1 MAGDRIER
9 DVLIEAPVD
18 VVWEVISRPEH
29 IVHWFSDEA
38 QLDLRRG
45 GEGVLTF
52 EMKSVNQPV
61 AYQLRFE
68 AVEPP
73 RRLIYRWVH
82 PRGEEPRAGNSMLV
96 EFTLADEGGKTRLTV
111 VESGL
116 DLMPWPDDEKQGYA
130 DSHGNGWAQHLERL
144 SAYAPAA
151 ASRPLA

>member
-9 DVLIEAPVD
+9 DVLIDAPID
-18 VVWEVISRPEH
+18 VVWEVISRPEQ

-38 QLDLRRG
+38 QFDLRPG

-52 EMKSVNQPV
+52 KLKATNRPATFQF
-61 AYQLRFE
+61 RFE

-73 RRLIYRWVH
+73 RRLTYRWFH
-82 PRGEEPRAGNSMLV
+82 PSGEEPRPGNSVLV
-96 EFTLADEGGKTRLTV
+96 EFTLAEEGGKTRLTV

-130 DSHGNGWAQHLERL
+130 DSHGKGWAQCLDRL
-144 SAYAPAA
+144 SAYAAA
-151 ASRPLA
+151 AAGRPQA

>member
-9 DVLIEAPVD
+9 DVLIEAPID

-38 QLDLRRG
+38 QLDLRPG
-45 GEGVLTF
+45 GEGILTF
-52 EMKSVNQPV
+52 EMNAANQP
-61 AYQLRFE
+61 ATYHLRFE

-73 RRLIYRWVH
+73 RRLAFRWVY
-82 PRGEEPRAGNSMLV
+82 PRGEEPRPGNSTLV
-96 EFTLADEGGKTRLTV
+96 EFTLAEEGGKTRLTV

-130 DSHGNGWAQHLERL
+130 DSHDNGWALHLERL

-151 ASRPLA
+151 ASRPVA

>member
-9 DVLIEAPVD
+9 DVLIEAPID
-18 VVWEVISRPEH
+18 VVWDVISRPEQ

-38 QLDLRRG
+38 QLDLRPG

-52 EMKSVNQPV
+52 EMKDADQPAV
-61 AYQLRFE
+61 HHLRFE

-73 RRLIYRWVH
+73 RRLAYRWVY
-82 PRGEEPRAGNSMLV
+82 PSDEEPRPGNSMLV
-96 EFTLADEGGKTRLTV
+96 EFTLAEEGGKTRLTV

-116 DLMPWPDDEKQGYA
+116 DLMPWPDEEKQGYA
-130 DSHGNGWAQHLERL
+130 DSHGKGWAQHLERL

-151 ASRPLA
+151 PRLA

>member
-9 DVLIEAPVD
+9 DVVIEAPID
-18 VVWEVISRPEH
+18 VVWEVISQPEQ

-38 QLDLRRG
+38 ELDVRTG
-45 GEGVLTF
+45 GEGILTF
-52 EMKSVNQPV
+52 EMSGTNQPA
-61 AYQLRFE
+61 AYHLRFE

-73 RRLIYRWVH
+73 RRLAYRWVY
-82 PRGEEPRAGNSMLV
+82 PRAVEPRPGNSMLV
-96 EFTLADEGGKTRLTV
+96 EFTLAEEGGKTRLTV

-130 DSHGNGWAQHLERL
+130 DSHGKGWARHLERL

-151 ASRPLA
+151 PSRPVA

>member
-9 DVLIEAPVD
+9 DVLIEAPID

-38 QLDLRRG
+38 QLDFRPG

-52 EMKSVNQPV
+52 EMNTANQPA
-61 AYQLRFE
+61 AYHLRFE

-73 RRLIYRWVH
+73 RRLAYRWVYL
-82 PRGEEPRAGNSMLV
+82 RGEEPRPGNSMLV
-96 EFTLADEGGKTRLTV
+96 EFTLAEEGGKTRLTV

-130 DSHGNGWAQHLERL
+130 DSHGKGWAQHLERL

-151 ASRPLA
+151 PSRPLA

>member
-9 DVLIEAPVD
+9 DVLIAAPID
-18 VVWEVISRPEH
+18 VVWDVISRPEQ

-38 QLDLRRG
+38 ELDLRPG

-52 EMKSVNQPV
+52 DVKATRRRST
-61 AYQLRFE
+61 YHLRFE

-73 RRLIYRWVH
+73 RRLAYRWAY
-82 PRGEEPRAGNSMLV
+82 PAGEEPRPANSILV
-96 EFTLADEGGKTRLTV
+96 EFTLAEEGGGTRLTV

-116 DLMPWPDDEKQGYA
+116 DLVPWPDDEKIGYA
-130 DSHGNGWAQHLERL
+130 DSHERGWAKHLERL

-151 ASRPLA
+151 RSRPV

>member
-9 DVLIEAPVD
+9 DVLIEAPID

-38 QLDLRRG
+38 QLDLRPG

-52 EMKSVNQPV
+52 GMKTATQLA
-61 AYQLRFE
+61 AYHLRVE
-68 AVEPP
+68 AVEAP
-73 RRLIYRWVH
+73 RRLAYRWVY
-82 PRGEEPRAGNSMLV
+82 PRGAGPRPGNSMLV
-96 EFTLADEGGKTRLTV
+96 EFTLAEEGGKTRLTV

-116 DLMPWPDDEKQGYA
+116 DLMPWSDSEKQGYA
-130 DSHGNGWAQHLERL
+130 DSHGNGWAQYLERL

-151 ASRPLA
+151 PSRPLA

>member
-9 DVLIEAPVD
+9 DVLIEAPID
-18 VVWEVISRPEH
+18 VVWEVISRPEQ

-38 QLDLRRG
+38 QLDLRPG

-52 EMKSVNQPV
+52 EVKAGNQPA
-61 AYQLRFE
+61 AYHLRFE

-73 RRLIYRWVH
+73 WRLASRWVY
-82 PRGEEPRAGNSMLV
+82 PGGEEPRPGNSMLV
-96 EFTLADEGGKTRLTV
+96 EFTLAEEGGKTRLTV

-130 DSHGNGWAQHLERL
+130 DSHGKGWAQHLERL
-144 SAYAPAA
+144 SAYAPTAP
-151 ASRPLA
+151 SQPLA